1 MNIIQSTSFKT
12 AFESDE
18 NMLLSAPTG
27 AGKTNVALLAILREL
42 GKHLDENNMV
52 KDSDFKIVYLSPMK
66 ALASEITEKFS

>member
-1 MNIIQSTSFKT
+1 
-12 AFESDE
+12 
-18 NMLLSAPTG
+18 MLLSAPTG